1 MSNTPKAI
9 FLDIDGTLVNF
20 DGGPFQDDLEALKEA
35 ARLGHKLFLNS
46 GRSFSNMQ
54 QHILDLPIWSG
65 IAAGG
70 GSHILIKKNGSKRA
84 GYETIHHKWVNN
96 ETLTKICAWYLKSS
110 KSIVLE
116 GENDCYVINPFIKN
130 FFTPHVKIITSK
142 DAFTNFYPDELITKL
157 TIDGK
162 LSQEERGILEDFF
175 TINSFD
181 NYTETVIKGESKAKA
196 MEIILDAFNIKRE
209 NSIAMGDSINDIDM
223 IRYAG
228 MGIAVGNASAEL
240 KAAAAHIT
248 ADCGKGGIALA
259 LKRFVL

>member
-1 MSNTPKAI
+1 MSNAPKAI
-9 FLDIDGTLVNF
+9 FLDIDGTLVNLN
-20 DGGPFQDDLEALKEA
+20 GGPFQDDLEALEEA
-35 ARLGHKLFLNS
+35 AGLGHKLFLNS

-54 QHILDLPIWSG
+54 PHILDLPIWSG

-70 GSHILIKKNGSKRA
+70 GSHILIKKHG
-84 GYETIHHKWVNN
+84 GEYETIHHKWVDN

-110 KSIVLE
+110 KAIILE
-116 GENDCYVINPFIKN
+116 GENDCYVINPSIRN
-130 FFTPHVKIITSK
+130 FFTPQVKIITDK
-142 DAFTNFYPDELITKL
+142 DAFTELYPDELITKL
-157 TIDGK
+157 TIDGS
-162 LSQEERGILEDFF
+162 LCQEERGILEDFF
-175 TINSFD
+175 TINSFE

-196 MEIILDAFNIKRE
+196 MEIILDAVNIKRE
-209 NSIAMGDSINDIDM
+209 NSIALGDGINDIDM

-228 MGIAVGNASAEL
+228 IGIAMGNASAEL